1 MGGRHE
7 YALVREG
14 ACLQSW
20 RLDRLLPGP
29 RPADDRRVGKVGRQS
44 PGGQAPVCH
53 QTAPAEVTSEG
64 LPQPRRR
71 WPCCPQ
77 GRGRAAGRGPG
88 RGCVVPSPCSISRA
102 CPRLRA
108 CPRVGG
114 SSGAPAHLSGGA
126 ARAPVPTRTRVV
138 SRHCPSGFDTPAR
151 PLPQRPVGVIRG
163 STAAGPRQAP
173 SKHSRGEGSS
183 GLHARSRLWLAKQ
196 AALGG
201 GPS

>member
-14 ACLQSW
+14 ACLQGW

-114 SSGAPAHLSGGA
+114 GPPGPLRTCPEGRHEPQSPRGHVWYLGTARRALTLPLAPSPRGQWASSMGPPPPAH
-126 ARAPVPTRTRVV
+126 ARR
-138 SRHCPSGFDTPAR
+138 PASTH
-151 PLPQRPVGVIRG
+151 GVKA
-163 STAAGPRQAP
+163 AAGFMPVRAC
-173 SKHSRGEGSS
+173 
-183 GLHARSRLWLAKQ
+183 GLQSRLH
-196 AALGG
+196 
-201 GPS
+201 